1 MYILNKIIEKCE
13 YHSAKDWKPGETG
26 NRTITIQQK
35 DYTKCGKTE
44 LINEV
49 RDLEN
54 QKLIQV
60 KWILRYSDI
69 EKIQYSLEQLPQLY
83 QLAEQEAQK
92 NGDTFVPKYRLVQQ
106 YQNKI
111 ETEQKQGWQNV
122 WIRSYYDSLLQKL
135 HNIGDGKIPK
145 ELEKFE
151 LYRDC
156 LRGINALTEAIF
168 KRVFSK
174 RYLGNTKKF
183 EKEVQA
189 HIITIAKNYCNDVTE
204 DMDDTSVLE
213 QLLIKEYGQE
223 MALKGPLKLL
233 IQEPNGTEQEIDTS
247 NFKYGFVLN
256 TQTLQHMTI
265 KNEVV
270 PFQRIVSIENKANF
284 EAMTYSDDTLYVYS
298 HGYYGPYERS
308 FLQKLAEILDANQ
321 QMEYFHS
328 GDLDYGGVKIFEYIQ
343 NRIFPKLQPLYMD
356 VEIYEKYKDFAEPLE
371 PQTLVKLEKTKI
383 PILQDLIDKL
393 IQEEKGLEQEIL
405 LSFIG
410 HL

>member
-1 MYILNKIIEKCE
+1 M
-13 YHSAKDWKPGETG
+13 
-26 NRTITIQQK
+26 
-35 DYTKCGKTE
+35 
-44 LINEV
+44 
-49 RDLEN
+49 
-54 QKLIQV
+54 
-60 KWILRYSDI
+60 
-69 EKIQYSLEQLPQLY
+69 
-83 QLAEQEAQK
+83 
-92 NGDTFVPKYRLVQQ
+92 VQQ

-111 ETEQKQGWQNV
+111 EAEQKQGWQNV

-393 IQEEKGLEQEIL
+393 IQEERGLEQEIL

>member
-1 MYILNKIIEKCE
+1 
-13 YHSAKDWKPGETG
+13 
-26 NRTITIQQK
+26 
-35 DYTKCGKTE
+35 
-44 LINEV
+44 
-49 RDLEN
+49 
-54 QKLIQV
+54 
-60 KWILRYSDI
+60 
-69 EKIQYSLEQLPQLY
+69 
-83 QLAEQEAQK
+83 
-92 NGDTFVPKYRLVQQ
+92 
-106 YQNKI
+106 
-111 ETEQKQGWQNV
+111 
-122 WIRSYYDSLLQKL
+122 
-135 HNIGDGKIPK
+135 
-145 ELEKFE
+145 
-151 LYRDC
+151 
-156 LRGINALTEAIF
+156 
-168 KRVFSK
+168 
-174 RYLGNTKKF
+174 
-183 EKEVQA
+183 
-189 HIITIAKNYCNDVTE
+189 
-204 DMDDTSVLE
+204 MDDTSVLE

-308 FLQKLAEILDANQ
+308 FLQKLAKILDANQ